1 MQAAITRNAT
11 VQTGHRIE
19 LITPELPEGTE
30 VQITVTVP
38 DAAPSPE
45 LQARFDAL
53 VSQWKDDTRPLSS
66 ITAMIRHPAY
76 QEIIGMGQ
84 AVVPLLLRELQREPD
99 FWFSALHV
107 LTGENPMLPEH
118 QGKVSEIA
126 ADWVQ
131 WGKERGYLS

>member
-1 MQAAITRNAT
+1 MQATITRNAT

-38 DAAPSPE
+38 PETPTPE

-53 VSQWKDDTRPLSS
+53 AKQWDEETLALSS
-66 ITAMIRHPAY
+66 STQIAMHPAY

-84 AVVPLLLRELQREPD
+84 AAVPMILHDLTLDTRHW
-99 FWFSALHV
+99 FWALSAI
-107 LTGENPMLPEH
+107 TRANPIPPEH
-118 QGKVSEIA
+118 QGKIAAMA

-131 WGKERGYLS
+131 WGREQGYLS